1 MLERMSGLRPGRP
14 RRVERRRPGD
24 TPVEEILDAAAE
36 LFITHGFA
44 GTSTRMIAA
53 AVGIQQSTIYHY
65 FSTKEEILDN
75 LLTRTVIAPATLAES
90 LMRHPESATI
100 RLYAMVWFDCRQ
112 LLTGQWNLGVLF
124 NLPESNR
131 TTFPRFDERRE
142 YLRDCYRTLSVETRR
157 EASSSDDARWSPVE
171 VDIAAALPFH
181 FVEAAI
187 QIRSDTPRRVEQIGA
202 DDLATG
208 IADAALRALG
218 RTGALAPIR
227 DAAQRVIRQID
238 DRPE

>member
-1 MLERMSGLRPGRP
+1 MSTSRPGRP

-24 TPVEEILDAAAE
+24 TPEEEILDAAAE
-36 LFITHGFA
+36 LFITRGFA
-44 GTSTRMIAA
+44 GTSTRLIAT

-75 LLTRTVIAPATLAES
+75 LLTRTVVAPARLAES
-90 LMRHPESATI
+90 LMRDPERAAV

-112 LLTGQWNLGVLF
+112 LLAAQWNLGALF
-124 NLPESNR
+124 NLPESTR
-131 TTFPRFDERRE
+131 TKFPRFDERRE
-142 YLRDCYRTLSVETRR
+142 YLRDCYRALSLATRS
-157 EASSSDDARWSPVE
+157 ESSTSDSAQWSATE

-187 QIRSDTPRRVEQIGA
+187 QIRSDSPGRVERIGA

-218 RTGALAPIR
+218 HSGDLTPVRK
-227 DAAQRVIRQID
+227 AARQVIRQIED
-238 DRPE
+238 

>member
-1 MLERMSGLRPGRP
+1 MSGLRPGRP
-14 RRVERRRPGD
+14 RRVQRRRPGD
-24 TPVEEILDAAAE
+24 TPEEEILDAAAE

-44 GTSTRMIAA
+44 GTSTRMIAT

-75 LLTRTVIAPATLAES
+75 LLTRTVIAPAALAES
-90 LMRHPESATI
+90 LMRQPESAAV
-100 RLYAMVWFDCRQ
+100 RLYAMVRYDCRQ
-112 LLTGQWNLGVLF
+112 LLTGQWNLGALF

-131 TTFPRFDERRE
+131 TKFPRFDERRE
-142 YLRDCYRTLSVETRR
+142 YLRECYRTLALETRR
-157 EASSSDDARWSPVE
+157 ESSSSDSARWSPTE
-171 VDIAAALPFH
+171 VDIAATLPFH

-187 QIRSDTPRRVEQIGA
+187 QIRSDNPGRVERIGA

-218 RTGALAPIR
+218 RTGDLTPIR
-227 DAAQRVIRQID
+227 TAAARVIRQIEQPD
-238 DRPE
+238 